1 MARSVQ
7 GSNRE
12 VLSNSSVSLSEGV
25 YVTNGESLPAIIGK
39 SGYFV
44 EKWIPIR
51 MIIMMMCINNCFQIE
66 ISFMFLKSTQELHQV
81 GQSRSTMPVL

>member
-39 SGYFV
+39 SGYFCGKMDSHPNDHNDDV
-44 EKWIPIR
+44 Y
-51 MIIMMMCINNCFQIE
+51 
-66 ISFMFLKSTQELHQV
+66 
-81 GQSRSTMPVL
+81 